1 MNKAKLVRKPSPPR
15 AETENTF
22 LKKLAELRQIRQQNH
37 PNGDHVKKKLI
48 VNGKEALEHQGDW
61 ALFESSKGRKYYFN
75 IKTQTNQWVKPEEW
89 IEKVVPQPPG
99 KIFRETKYCLLFSSL
114 ESSGFFCQILREINF
129 GECRN
134 TNTAFF
140 PF

>member
-22 LKKLAELRQIRQQNH
+22 LKKLAELRQIRQQ
-37 PNGDHVKKKLI
+37 NGDHVKKKLI

-75 IKTQTNQWVKPEEW
+75 IKTQTNQWIKPEGW
-89 IEKVVPQPPG
+89 IEKVVPPPPR
-99 KIFRETKYCLLFSSL
+99 KTSVNSVEIQE
-114 ESSGFFCQILREINF
+114 FFWHPILREISF
-129 GECRN
+129 GKI
-134 TNTAFF
+134 
-140 PF
+140 

>member
-89 IEKVVPQPPG
+89 IEKVVPKPPG
-99 KIFRETKYCLLFSSL
+99 KIFRETKYCLL
-114 ESSGFFCQILREINF
+114 CHVTVWKKYNKM
-129 GECRN
+129 
-134 TNTAFF
+134 
-140 PF
+140 